1 VLEATIVET
10 QKQHVGIGVTQSLD
24 ASITTT
30 RVEMFVAPNIDVVK
44 RGVLIGYVTKLGSG
58 LGGVSPIRI

>member
-1 VLEATIVET
+1 
-10 QKQHVGIGVTQSLD
+10 
-24 ASITTT
+24 
-30 RVEMFVAPNIDVVK
+30 MFVAPNIDVVK